1 VEAASSKAYFRCDF
15 QSKGQVAIGFFAGK
29 PGIETS
35 HPIRR
40 KPGRE
45 MSISKANPNQLRFLV
60 LMLSSFCLAASPCTA
75 QAQNQGA
82 AANAGG
88 NAARVARGKYI
99 VDGVAM
105 CGTCHT
111 PRNDS
116 GEIDRGR
123 WLDGA
128 ALWLLPAHPVED
140 WPLKAPRIA
149 GSPPAS
155 DEEMVR
161 LLTTGIWKTGTSLRP
176 PMPQFR
182 MSREDA
188 EAVVAY
194 LRSLTPRAGD

>member
-1 VEAASSKAYFRCDF
+1 MGAYFVRSPSSERAD
-15 QSKGQVAIGFFAGK
+15 QSPGFVLNGNPESRVHIQPVGMK
-29 PGIETS
+29 
-35 HPIRR
+35 
-40 KPGRE
+40 
-45 MSISKANPNQLRFLV
+45 ISDSEATGSQRQILV
-60 LMLSSFCLAASPCTA
+60 LMLATFCFAAPYCTA
-75 QAQNQGA
+75 QGRNQSTA
-82 AANAGG
+82 ASGSGNA
-88 NAARVARGKYI
+88 AARVARGNY
-99 VDGVAM
+99 VVNGVAM
-105 CGTCHT
+105 CGMCHT

-128 ALWLLPAHPVED
+128 ALWLLPAHPVEN

-161 LLTTGIWKTGTSLRP
+161 LLTTGIWKTGTYLRP

-188 EAVVAY
+188 EAVIAY
-194 LRSLTPRAGD
+194 LRSLTPHAGD

>member
-1 VEAASSKAYFRCDF
+1 MSNSEA
-15 QSKGQVAIGFFAGK
+15 I
-29 PGIETS
+29 
-35 HPIRR
+35 
-40 KPGRE
+40 
-45 MSISKANPNQLRFLV
+45 PNQLRFLV
-60 LMLSSFCLAASPCTA
+60 VMLVSFCFAAPHCTA
-75 QAQNQGA
+75 QAQNQGTA
-82 AANAGG
+82 ASAGT
-88 NAARVARGKYI
+88 NAARIARGKYI
-99 VDGVAM
+99 VDDVAM
-105 CGTCHT
+105 CGMCHT

-128 ALWLLPAHPVED
+128 ALWLLPAHPVEN

-161 LLTTGIWKTGTSLRP
+161 LLTSGIWKTGTYLRP

-188 EAVVAY
+188 EAVIAY